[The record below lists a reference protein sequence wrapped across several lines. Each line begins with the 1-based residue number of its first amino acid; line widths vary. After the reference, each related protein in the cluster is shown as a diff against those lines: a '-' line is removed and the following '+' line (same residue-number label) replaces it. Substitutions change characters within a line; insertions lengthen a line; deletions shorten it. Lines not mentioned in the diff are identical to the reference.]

1 MGRIARL
8 LNAAPRSAPAAGLA
22 SLADAALVAAAICAG
37 TAAAHRLGG
46 RGATTVADAAGTP
59 AGVPALL
66 APRARVPA
74 DVPRERRA
82 QSAAAPRIPR
92 EAAVAAV
99 PRAAAASSPAAEV
112 DRVVRRLLGSTGERQ
127 SLEAALGRMT
137 AYEPLVRGEL
147 RRRGVPQELLYLA
160 VIESEYQPRARSR
173 AGAVG
178 LWQFMPGTAE
188 LYGLEVSDYVD
199 ERRDPV
205 ASTRAA
211 VRYLDD
217 LHREFGSWHLAL
229 AAYNAGSPRVWRLLQ
244 RHAGGRAGRELQYWR
259 IRPYLPGETKGYV
272 PRFLAALTVAERA
285 REFGLAPRAA
295 RPLAFREVWVAGGTS
310 LAEVAAARGLGTE
323 AVVALN
329 PHLVRR
335 MTPPGRPWPVRV
347 PAEAPAA
354 VRPPDGR
361 GA

>member
-1 MGRIARL
+1 MGRLARL
-8 LNAAPRSAPAAGLA
+8 LSGAARRAPRPGSA
-22 SLADAALVAAAICAG
+22 SLPDLALVAAAFCAG
-37 TAAAHRLGG
+37 SAAAHRLGAPG
-46 RGATTVADAAGTP
+46 PVVAEAAGTP
-59 AGVPALL
+59 GPVPATPVARAG
-66 APRARVPA
+66 APLDLPPGER
-74 DVPRERRA
+74 PRPG
-82 QSAAAPRIPR
+82 AAPGT
-92 EAAVAAV
+92 
-99 PRAAAASSPAAEV
+99 PRAAAAATLPRAGAPSSPAAEV
-112 DRVVRRLLGSTGERQ
+112 DRLVRRLLGSTGQRR
-127 SLEAALGRMT
+127 SLEAALGRMS

-147 RRRGVPQELLYLA
+147 RQRGVPQELRYLA

-244 RHAGGRAGRELQYWR
+244 RYAGGGAGRELQYWR
-259 IRPYLPGETKGYV
+259 IRPYLPGETRGYV
-272 PRFLAALTVAERA
+272 PRFLAAMTVAERA

-310 LAEVAAARGLGTE
+310 LAEVAAARGLAAE
-323 AVVALN
+323 EVVALN
-329 PHLVRR
+329 LHLVRR
-335 MTPPGRPWPVRV
+335 MTPPGRPWRVRL
-347 PAEAPAA
+347 PAA
-354 VRPPDGR
+354 PDAVPQPDGR